1 MSHRITPILIKES
14 KEFDWKI
21 SKKKSAL
28 ENLSEL
34 LDKVSKEVRTVRAQK
49 ISVSKE
55 QEKRAKLQKAV
66 TKMGTNLES
75 LLALKEV
82 ANSDNILKLNK
93 ELKKKT
99 DAELSREFL
108 FLVKNIEKLRNNST
122 AYEEAWR
129 EIESEYFLK
138 VSLYNAEILR
148 REG

>member
-108 FLVKNIEKLRNNST
+108 FLVKNIEKLINNST